1 MKQELIDFLKSPEG
15 QSKQVVYFN
24 KKGEWCFSKVQ
35 NFTEEVTREEIL
47 GEESDADAGEVEDED
62 ADKDKAGKQVK
73 VTKSLLKKYPHL
85 ADRGIQLGDV
95 IDEAALEVA

>member
-47 GEESDADAGEVEDED
+47 GEESDAGEGED